1 MQRAAW
7 GVLALTLAIGVGIAE
22 AQPAPPREAPPPF
35 MPGVSYDPAV
45 PTLEATLGHHP
56 GEVIT
61 PPDQIVAYFRALAQ
75 AAPDRTRLIEY
86 GRTWEGRPL
95 FVLAIASATR
105 MAQLDQVKAG
115 LARLADPR
123 GLSASEGDQLVSTLP
138 VVVWLMHAVHGN
150 EISSSDAALME
161 AYHLLAARNDAQ
173 VTRILDNAVVLIDPL
188 ENPDGRARFVAS
200 NGQAFGLEPDP
211 EPASAEHVEP
221 WPGGRANHYLF
232 DMNRDWFA
240 QSQIETRGR
249 TRFYLEWFPHVV
261 VDLHEM
267 GGDSTYYFAPP
278 ADPLNPHI
286 TDAQVRWFN
295 AFGQANGAT
304 FDARGYPYFI
314 REVFDSFYPGYGESW
329 PIFHGS
335 IGMTYEMASSRGLA
349 FRRTDDTV
357 LTYRD
362 GVERHF
368 VAAITTAATAAANR
382 EAMLR
387 DFLAYRRSA
396 IDEGERGA
404 VKGYVIPRGHD
415 PARAR
420 KLADLLQAQG
430 FDVLE
435 TTDEVSVGARTVPA
449 GSFVVPTAQPAGRL
463 VVNLL
468 DPSIAQ
474 PDAFVK
480 EQDRRRRKRL
490 SDQIYDVT
498 GWHLPSAFDVDVL
511 AYERPLSTLATRP
524 LQPAQAVA
532 LEPARAAYVLPWG
545 SGTAA
550 LVVSAQRQGL
560 RVHFAGAPFTL
571 AGRAYPIG
579 TAVVRVSG
587 NPETTGAT
595 LSDLARQHHVEVV
608 PTDTT
613 FVDSGISLGSND
625 VVALKTPR
633 VLLAWDAPTSSQS
646 AGWTRYV
653 LEQQF
658 GQRVSVVRVSTLAA
672 ADLSRF
678 DVVVLPSGNY
688 AQALTGPVL
697 QRLKDWASAGGTLVT
712 MGEASRWATREEVG
726 LLETTLELKDGR
738 PDTAKGPAASRD
750 AKPAPAPAGAEGD
763 KPAGGG
769 PAPAQPI
776 DLDKAVAPET
786 EPPDTTFG
794 ALIRVTLD
802 TEHWLS
808 AGTDGEVQAMVE
820 GRRVFTP
827 LRADKGRNVG
837 TYSSA
842 DDAIVSG
849 LVWPENRTLLA
860 NKAFLMHQ
868 PRGRGHV
875 IAFAEEPNFRAFM
888 DGTALLFMNAVLLGP
903 AH

>member
-1 MQRAAW
+1 MRRLVLGTAA
-7 GVLALTLAIGVGIAE
+7 LAGLLAF
-22 AQPAPPREAPPPF
+22 AQPAVAQPVTSSDARQPF
-35 MPGVSYDPAV
+35 MPGVTYDARV
-45 PTLEATLGHHP
+45 PTVESVLGHAP
-56 GEVIT
+56 GDVIT
-61 PPDQIVAYFRALAQ
+61 PPDQIVTYFKALAQ

-95 FVLAIASATR
+95 IVLAIASPAR

-115 LARLADPR
+115 MAKLADPR
-123 GLSASEGDQLVSTLP
+123 RLGAGEGDQLVRSLP

-161 AYHLLAARNDAQ
+161 AYHLLAAQGDAQ
-173 VTRILDNAVVLIDPL
+173 VAQILENAVVLIDPL

-200 NGQAFGLEPDP
+200 NSQAFGVDPDP

-240 QSQIETRGR
+240 QSQLETQGR
-249 TRFYLEWFPHVV
+249 TKFYLEWFPQVV

-278 ADPLNPHI
+278 ADPLNPQI
-286 TDAQVRWFN
+286 TQAQVRWFN
-295 AFGQANGAT
+295 AFGKANGDT

-349 FRRTDDTV
+349 YRRDDETV

-387 DFLAYRRSA
+387 DFLAYRQSA
-396 IDEGERGA
+396 IQEGEKGA
-404 VKGYVIPRGHD
+404 VKAYVIPRGHD
-415 PARAR
+415 LARSR
-420 KLADLLQAQG
+420 KFAELLQKQG
-430 FDVLE
+430 FDVHE
-435 TTDEVSVGARTVPA
+435 TTAEVSVGARRVPA
-449 GSFVVPTAQPAGRL
+449 GAFVVPAAQPAGRL
-463 VVNLL
+463 LVNLL
-468 DPSIAQ
+468 DASIEQ

-480 EQDRRRRKRL
+480 EQDRRRKKRL

-511 AYERPLSTLATRP
+511 AYERPVSTLSTRP
-524 LQPAQAVA
+524 LAAPPAVTLPQ
-532 LEPARAAYVLPWG
+532 ARAAYVLPWG

-550 LVVSAQRQGL
+550 LVVAAQQRGI
-560 RVHFAGAPFTL
+560 RVHFADQPFTL

-579 TAVVRVSG
+579 TAIVRVGG
-587 NPETTGAT
+587 NPAT
-595 LSDLARQHHVEVV
+595 LSTTLADLARTHHVEVV
-608 PTDTT
+608 PADST

-625 VVALKTPR
+625 VVAIKAPR
-633 VLLAWDAPTSSQS
+633 VLLAWDTPTSSQS

-653 LEQQF
+653 LERQF
-658 GQRVSVVRVSTLAA
+658 GQRVSVVRVATLGL

-688 AQALTGPVL
+688 AQALNGPTL
-697 QRLKDWASAGGTLVT
+697 QRLKDWISAGGTLVT
-712 MGEASRWATREEVG
+712 MGEASRWATREGVA
-726 LLETTLELKDGR
+726 LLETSLELKDGR
-738 PDTAKGPAASRD
+738 PDTATGSADKPGEKPAA
-750 AKPAPAPAGAEGD
+750 
-763 KPAGGG
+763 GGT
-769 PAPAQPI
+769 APAQPI
-776 DLDKAVAPET
+776 DLDKAVAPKT

-827 LRADKGRNVG
+827 LTADKGRNVG
-837 TYSSA
+837 TYSRA

-849 LVWPENRTLLA
+849 LVWPENKTLLA

-868 PRGRGHV
+868 PRGQGHV

>member
-1 MQRAAW
+1 MQRAARRTVALSI
-7 GVLALTLAIGVGIAE
+7 VLAFAQVVA
-22 AQPAPPREAPPPF
+22 AQPSATPEARRPF
-35 MPGVSYDPAV
+35 MPGVTYDAGI
-45 PTLEATLGHHP
+45 PTLKTVLGHEP
-56 GEVIT
+56 GDVIT
-61 PPDQIVAYFRALAQ
+61 PPDQIVTYVKALAQ
-75 AAPDRTRLIEY
+75 AAPERARLIEY

-95 FVLAIASATR
+95 IVLAIASPTR
-105 MAQLDQVKAG
+105 IAQLDQVKAG
-115 LARLADPR
+115 MAKLADPR
-123 GLSASEGDQLVSTLP
+123 RLGAGEGDQLVQSLP

-150 EISSSDAALME
+150 EISSSDAALVE
-161 AYHLLAARNDAQ
+161 AYHLLAAQNDPQ
-173 VTRILDNAVVLIDPL
+173 VTQILDNAVVLIDPL

-211 EPASAEHVEP
+211 EPAAAEHVEP

-240 QSQIETRGR
+240 QSQLETQGR
-249 TRFYLEWFPHVV
+249 TKLYLEWFPQVV

-286 TDAQVRWFN
+286 TPAQVQWFN
-295 AFGQANGAT
+295 TFGKANGAT
-304 FDARGYPYFI
+304 FDTRGYPYFI

-349 FRRTDDTV
+349 FRRSDDTV

-382 EAMLR
+382 ERMLR
-387 DFLAYRRSA
+387 DFLDYRRSA
-396 IDEGERGA
+396 IDEGEKGA
-404 VKGYVIPRGHD
+404 VKAYVIPKGHD
-415 PARAR
+415 PARSRRFAE
-420 KLADLLQAQG
+420 LLQKQG
-430 FDVLE
+430 FDVHE
-435 TTDEVSVGARTVPA
+435 TTADARIGERTVPA
-449 GSFVVPTAQPAGRL
+449 GAFVVPTAQPGQRL
-463 VVNLL
+463 LSNLL
-468 DPSIAQ
+468 DPSIEQ
-474 PDAFVK
+474 PEAFVK

-511 AYERPLSTLATRP
+511 AYDLALSTLSTRP
-524 LQPAQAVA
+524 LQAPAAVTVA
-532 LEPARAAYVLPWG
+532 PAKAAYVLPWG

-550 LVVSAQRQGL
+550 MVVSAQRRGV

-571 AGRAYPIG
+571 GGRTFPTG
-579 TAVVRVSG
+579 TGVVRVTG
-587 NPETTGAT
+587 NPDTLAAT
-595 LSDLARQHHVEVV
+595 LGELARTHHVEVV
-608 PTDTT
+608 AADST
-613 FVDSGISLGSND
+613 FVDSGISLGSNA
-625 VVALKTPR
+625 VVALKAPR
-633 VLLAWDAPTSSQS
+633 VLLAWDTPTSSQS

-653 LEQQF
+653 LERQF
-658 GQRVSVVRVSTLAA
+658 GQRVSVVRVATLGL

-678 DVVVLPSGNY
+678 DVLVLPSGNY
-688 AQALTGPVL
+688 TPALAAPAV
-697 QRLKDWASAGGTLVT
+697 QRVKDWVSAGGTLVT
-712 MGEASRWATREEVG
+712 MGEASRWATREGVA

-738 PDTAKGPAASRD
+738 PDTATAS
-750 AKPAPAPAGAEGD
+750 AEKPGD
-763 KPAGGG
+763 KPAAAGA
-769 PAPAQPI
+769 APAQPI
-776 DLDKAVAPET
+776 DLDKAVAPKT
-786 EPPDTTFG
+786 EPPDPTFG

-827 LRADKGRNVG
+827 LTADKGRNVG
-837 TYSSA
+837 TYSTA
-842 DDAIVSG
+842 DNAIVSG

-903 AH
+903 AQ